1 MRRSEEENC
10 LDNVVLVHKLNFLTL
25 ADLDSLLGSKSL
37 DKTTPKRWQGKQG
50 LEKKNLH
57 EKNIKLS
64 LKLILLDVCRSNI
77 LTQLS
82 PIWKLWKWKKKTRKS
97 RFHKIDAI
105 AANLL

>member
-25 ADLDSLLGSKSL
+25 ADLDSLLGSKTL
-37 DKTTPKRWQGKQG
+37 DKTMPKRRQGKQG
-50 LEKKNLH
+50 LENNLH
-57 EKNIKLS
+57 EKNLKLS

-82 PIWKLWKWKKKTRKS
+82 PI
-97 RFHKIDAI
+97 
-105 AANLL
+105 